1 MERVEDELQEKS
13 KICSSLDGLADIK
26 QGCQIISLSLKRTVT
41 LPRVYDWWSIQRQ
54 IAQKI
59 AQKIANNKKLF
70 WSEEDYL
77 RLLGEDLVK

>member
-41 LPRVYDWWSIQRQ
+41 LPRVYDWWSIQWQ
-54 IAQKI
+54 IG
-59 AQKIANNKKLF
+59 NNNKLF

>member
-13 KICSSLDGLADIK
+13 KTCSSLDGLADIK

-41 LPRVYDWWSIQRQ
+41 LLHVYDWWSIQWQ
-54 IAQKI
+54 I
-59 AQKIANNKKLF
+59 AQKIANNNKLF

>member
-26 QGCQIISLSLKRTVT
+26 RGCQIISLTLKRTVT
-41 LPRVYDWWSIQRQ
+41 LPRVYDWWSIQWQ
-54 IAQKI
+54 I
-59 AQKIANNKKLF
+59 AQKIANNNKLF

>member
-13 KICSSLDGLADIK
+13 KICSSLDGLVDIK

-41 LPRVYDWWSIQRQ
+41 LPRVYDWWSIQWQ
-54 IAQKI
+54 I
-59 AQKIANNKKLF
+59 AQKIANNNKLF

>member
-1 MERVEDELQEKS
+1 MERVEDELLEKS

-41 LPRVYDWWSIQRQ
+41 LPRVYDWWSIQWQ
-54 IAQKI
+54 
-59 AQKIANNKKLF
+59 IANNNKLF
-70 WSEEDYL
+70 WSEEYYL

>member
-1 MERVEDELQEKS
+1 MERVEDELLEKS

-41 LPRVYDWWSIQRQ
+41 LPRVYDWWSIQWQ
-54 IAQKI
+54 IG
-59 AQKIANNKKLF
+59 NNNKLF